1 MENKLVSVLV
11 VAYNS
16 SATIVETLDSIYG
29 QTYSELEL
37 IVSDDCSKDN
47 TVEIVRDWLAT
58 HSQRFRRA
66 ELLTTEKNTGIAA
79 NFNRAERVATGE
91 WVKVIAGDDIL
102 LPECVETMVGYV
114 SEHTDA
120 VYVFSRMRGFGQD
133 VELVDYVMNNIF
145 DYSFFS
151 LSIPDQQKRLVF
163 QGNCLPAPTAFYNLR
178 IMREKGITYDERIPL
193 LEDFPRWLN
202 LLSHGIRFHFIDKE
216 LVLYRFSETSLS
228 NVASNKKK
236 LSRDMNLTFLYYFFP
251 IYKKYVGRLK
261 AYNKYIVNAHLAF
274 GGYWTVLYRIDQ
286 FFIRLLRQLHL
297 VEKK

>member
-1 MENKLVSVLV
+1 MENRLVSVLV

-66 ELLTTEKNTGIAA
+66 ELLTAEKNTGIAA
-79 NFNRAERVATGE
+79 NFNRAERAATGE
-91 WVKVIAGDDIL
+91 WVKIIAGDDLL
-102 LPECVETMVGYV
+102 LPDCIETMADYVGRN
-114 SEHTDA
+114 TDA

-133 VELVDYVMNNIF
+133 TKLIDYVMNNIF
-145 DYSFFS
+145 DYSFFK
-151 LSIPDQQKRLVF
+151 LSIPEQQKRLVF
-163 QGNCLPAPTAFYNLR
+163 YGNCLPAPTAFYNLR
-178 IMREKGITYDERIPL
+178 KIKKMNISYDERIPL
-193 LEDFPRWLN
+193 LEDLPRWLN
-202 LLSHGIRFHFIDKE
+202 LLNHNIRFHFIDKE